1 MTTSAALSDSTPAA
15 PVVARR
21 ELQSL
26 TAPLETRVLAWLAAR
41 TPARVGPDHLTAL
54 GLLAMMAAGVLYA
67 FSERLGPALLLVN
80 VCLALNWLG
89 DSLDGTLARYRR
101 RQRPRYGFFID
112 HLVDAVGALCLVG
125 GLALSGL
132 MTPALAWAL
141 LIAYY
146 LLSIDLYLA
155 AHALGTFKLSFG
167 RFGGTELRLL
177 LGLLNGIVWLVP
189 RVSLP
194 GGDLLVFDVAGA
206 LATAALVGTVLVS
219 GIGVSRRLAREEALP

>member
-1 MTTSAALSDSTPAA
+1 
-15 PVVARR
+15 
-21 ELQSL
+21 
-26 TAPLETRVLAWLAAR
+26 
-41 TPARVGPDHLTAL
+41 
-54 GLLAMMAAGVLYA
+54 
-67 FSERLGPALLLVN
+67 
-80 VCLALNWLG
+80 
-89 DSLDGTLARYRR
+89 
-101 RQRPRYGFFID
+101 
-112 HLVDAVGALCLVG
+112 VG
-125 GLALSGL
+125 GLASSGL

-167 RFGGTELRLL
+167 RVGGTELRLL
-177 LGLLNGIVWLVP
+177 LGLLNGIVWLAP

-194 GGDLLVFDVAGA
+194 AGDLLVFDAAGA